1 MSMLTQRFE
10 QAIPSSSRHAPAL
23 SIARRAMIKRVCSRA
38 LAILLL
44 GGLLAGLIALKAAIF
59 LPRF

>member
-1 MSMLTQRFE
+1 MLTHRLE
-10 QAIPSSSRHAPAL
+10 QTFPSSGRHTPAPL
-23 SIARRAMIKRVCSRA
+23 VARWTTIKRVCSRA
-38 LAILLL
+38 MAILLL